1 MNTNKKNPK
10 KSQQYLC
17 EICNYFT
24 YNKKDYNK
32 HLLTNKHKITNF
44 PNENLQKIPNETPI
58 EKKFECICGK
68 KYKHMSSLCQHKKK
82 CKHKN
87 EELVENQII
96 NCIDENIDI
105 DEDVDID
112 IDLSSKQL
120 IQLLIKDNSDFKK
133 MILDI
138 CKNIQ
143 PTTINQMNMNS
154 NNKTFNLQVFLNETC
169 KDAMNIMDF
178 VNSVQLQLSDLE
190 NVGREGYVNGISNII
205 IKNLQTLD
213 VEKRPIHCSDSKR
226 EILYIK
232 DNDKWEKENDD
243 KMKIKKVIKFIAN
256 KNSRLISKFKEK
268 YPDCIYSDSD
278 KSDQYNKLI
287 IEAFG
292 GMGDNDDEKYNKIIK
307 KIAKSVVIN
316 KSIL

>member
-1 MNTNKKNPK
+1 MDNLGYKMDNKNEEPNINDFFHCQYCLYNTSRK
-10 KSQQYLC
+10 
-17 EICNYFT
+17 CNYNRHILTSKHIFLEKESKNEQNEQSMFQCKDC
-24 YNKKDYNK
+24 NKIYKYRSG
-32 HLLTNKHKITNF
+32 LTK
-44 PNENLQKIPNETPI
+44 
-58 EKKFECICGK
+58 
-68 KYKHMSSLCQHKKK
+68 HKKK
-82 CKHKN
+82 CLPN
-87 EELVENQII
+87 TEITELSNL
-96 NCIDENIDI
+96 DLDI
-105 DEDVDID
+105 
-112 IDLSSKQL
+112 SSKQL
-120 IQLLIKDNSDFKK
+120 IQMLIKDNSDFKK

-213 VEKRPIHCSDSKR
+213 VEKRPIHCSDFKR
-226 EILYIK
+226 EIIYIK

-287 IEAFG
+287 IEALG
-292 GMGDNDDEKYNKIIK
+292 GMGDNDDEKCNKIIK
-307 KIAKSVVIN
+307 KIAKAVVIN